1 MLEPEP
7 PIPEMDRNPNINN
20 YNYNSIENI
29 INNDKEITN
38 NNGNGG
44 NGGVLRFNLTEI
56 EFDRTLGTGS
66 FGRVQLVRHL
76 PSGRYMA
83 LKKLRKTEVIRLK
96 QIEHTN
102 SERRLL
108 AAVRDHP
115 FLVQLIGTAQ
125 DEGYLYVLME
135 YVGGGELFSLLRK
148 VKTLPNFV
156 AQFYAAQV
164 ILAFQHL
171 HSQNIIYRDLKP
183 ENILITKEGNIKI
196 VDFGFAKEVSDQTWT
211 LCGTPDYLAPE
222 IILSKGYGRAVDYY
236 ALGVLIYEML
246 AGFPPFYHDNHLK
259 LYDNIVHAEA
269 RFPNSFDPIARDLV
283 QRLIE
288 KNPSKRLGVQADG
301 IEGIKNHYWFKDVNW
316 DMLQACIIRAPYKP
330 KIISEGDCSNFDI
343 YPEETPEDRV
353 AATTMTIGNYSI
365 NDMMN
370 LFPDF

>member
-7 PIPEMDRNPNINN
+7 PILELNRNPNINKHN
-20 YNYNSIENI
+20 INSIENI
-29 INNDKEITN
+29 INNDNEVSDN
-38 NNGNGG
+38 NVNGSNGG
-44 NGGVLRFNLTEI
+44 IIRFNLTEI

-135 YVGGGELFSLLRK
+135 YVSGGELFSLLRK

-236 ALGVLIYEML
+236 ALGILIYEML
-246 AGFPPFYHDNHLK
+246 AGFPPFYHENYLK
-259 LYDNIVHAEA
+259 LYDNIVHAEV

-283 QRLIE
+283 QRLLE

-316 DMLQACIIRAPYKP
+316 DMLQACTIRAPYKP
-330 KIISEGDCSNFDI
+330 KINSEGDCSNFDI
-343 YPEETPEDRV
+343 YPEETLEER
-353 AATTMTIGNYSI
+353 AAASTMTIGNYSI
-365 NDMMN
+365 DDMMN